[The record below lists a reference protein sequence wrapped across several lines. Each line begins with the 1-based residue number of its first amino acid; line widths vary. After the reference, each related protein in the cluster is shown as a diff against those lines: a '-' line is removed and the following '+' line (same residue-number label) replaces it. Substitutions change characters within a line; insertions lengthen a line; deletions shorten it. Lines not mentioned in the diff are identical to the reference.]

1 MTPFWLHKNAVPSLQ
16 LGWWVATQRRNK
28 TELSKERRTRLNK
41 VGFVWNARMGPSI
54 AYRRK
59 NEARSKAF
67 DNFCKAHPLD
77 SITTAAFELT
87 DELRS
92 ATGNVL
98 FRS

>member
-1 MTPFWLHKNAVPSLQ
+1 MECAY
-16 LGWWVATQRRNK
+16 GAADC
-28 TELSKERRTRLNK
+28 LST
-41 VGFVWNARMGPSI
+41 
-54 AYRRK
+54 K
-59 NEARSKAF
+59 NESRSKAF

-87 DELRS
+87 DKLRS